1 VSAAIVHEH
10 LLSRIRKKE
19 KGEKE
24 ERKGKERKG
33 RKEGRG
39 RVGGGAGAR
48 VHL

>member
-24 ERKGKERKG
+24 ERKGKEER
-33 RKEGRG
+33 REGG
-39 RVGGGAGAR
+39 EWGEGQAR
-48 VHL
+48 VFTCKET